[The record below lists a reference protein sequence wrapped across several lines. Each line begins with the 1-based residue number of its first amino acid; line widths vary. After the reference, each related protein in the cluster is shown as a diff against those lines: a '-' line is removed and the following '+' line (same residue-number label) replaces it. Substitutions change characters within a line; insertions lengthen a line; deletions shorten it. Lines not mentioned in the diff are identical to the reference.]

1 MHFIVNNPHSMLTGI
16 AAEER
21 RLHEAGTRR
30 TVQYSYQPDDSHG
43 SEPMSLVSE
52 QQYPK
57 VDRLE
62 LPHSSSEDEVR
73 HAHRHAD
80 MLESCAGSEDEVR
93 HAYRH
98 TDMLELH
105 TGSEDEEGHTH
116 QHTDM
121 LELHTGSEDEEG
133 HTH

>member
-1 MHFIVNNPHSMLTGI
+1 MLTGI

-73 HAHRHAD
+73 HTHRHTD
-80 MLESCAGSEDEVR
+80 MLELHAGSGDEVR

-98 TDMLELH
+98 TDMLESCA
-105 TGSEDEEGHTH
+105 GSGDEVRHTH
-116 QHTDM
+116 
-121 LELHTGSEDEEG
+121 
-133 HTH
+133 